1 MSPQVNTAPPPQMM
15 GGIFHH
21 QPSHPQASAGGGS
34 NVVST
39 GPQPHMQHLQGSL
52 QPPQQSSLLP
62 PQQQPMQPPNSMSAN
77 PSAAAVAAHP
87 TNNSITNNSNKD
99 DDRLDH
105 FLYSPQFGNEPGRK
119 EFSDRLIKILEA
131 NSLMQTKIPCVAKH
145 PVDLFRLYKLVR
157 EKGGFTKVSCV

>member
-21 QPSHPQASAGGGS
+21 QPHPQASVGNAGGG
-34 NVVST
+34 VSS
-39 GPQPHMQHLQGSL
+39 GPQHMHLQGA
-52 QPPQQSSLLP
+52 PLP
-62 PQQQPMQPPNSMSAN
+62 PAQQPSSALSMQPTAHSAMT
-77 PSAAAVAAHP
+77 AAVAPPHTSNSV
-87 TNNSITNNSNKD
+87 TNNSSKD

-131 NSLMQTKIPCVAKH
+131 NQLMQTKIPCVAKH

-157 EKGGFTKVSCV
+157 EKGGFTKVCCTSFRV